1 MYLYL
6 VSKLDSNNNL
16 TQLLF
21 QSLTDA
27 NSFLKSHNYHFKYR
41 KDEDV
46 HGFELQDDKTRI
58 NILKEYVPDSIT
70 FADNSHLY
78 IDTPVVYSYNNLQ
91 YDDDFKQITS
101 IYPRLKTDKNQVFNL
116 VVKEQENNKDYIE
129 KLKIDTS
136 TQNNQTIIDFTAPQQ
151 PELHFHEHIVVNE
164 IPLTQITDPESL
176 TSIDNQ
182 YYDEPDY
189 PLGKNVAQQLITHVQ
204 NQYNTTYS
212 RLASP
217 VQLAFDYQSSDDRF
231 NEDNYLDPLILSIRS
246 FIKDAYEDNT
256 HPELNIQ
263 DFSGNDQHTYSFTI
277 NETYLNGQR
286 QYNYDSES
294 FIITWYKNRGR
305 TEKFLASDLTPVSLD
320 DVISISHVLFG
331 NDFFDKNQKWITTL
345 K

>member
-6 VSKLDSNNNL
+6 VSRLDSNNKL

-21 QSLTDA
+21 KSLTDA
-27 NSFLKSHNYHFKYR
+27 NSFLQSHSYHFKYH
-41 KDEDV
+41 KDKDS
-46 HGFELQDDKTRI
+46 HKFEHQIDQTKI
-58 NILKEYVPDSIT
+58 NILKEYVPNSLI
-70 FADNSHLY
+70 FADESHPY
-78 IDTPVVYSYNNLQ
+78 ITTPVVYSYNNLQ
-91 YDDDFKQITS
+91 YDDAFNKITS
-101 IYPRLKTDKNQVFNL
+101 IHPRLKTNKNQVFNL
-116 VVKEQENNKDYIE
+116 VVKEQASTKEYVE
-129 KLKIDTS
+129 KLKIDTY

-164 IPLTQITDPESL
+164 IPLTQITDPKSL

-182 YYDEPDY
+182 YYNEPDY
-189 PLGKNVAQQLITHVQ
+189 PLGKNVTQQLISHIT

-217 VQLAFDYQSSDDRF
+217 VQLAFDYQSSGDRF
-231 NEDNYLDPLILSIRS
+231 NEDNYLDPLILSIRR
-246 FIKDAYEDNT
+246 FIQDAYEDDT

-263 DFSGNDQHTYSFTI
+263 DLSDNDQHTYTFTI
-277 NETYLNGQR
+277 NETYSNGHR

-305 TEKFLASDLTPVSLD
+305 TEKFLASDLTSVSLD
-320 DVISISHVLFG
+320 DVINISHALFD
-331 NDFFDKNQKWITTL
+331 NNFFDKSQSWIKTL

>member
-27 NSFLKSHNYHFKYR
+27 DNFLKSHKYHFNYH

-46 HGFELQDDKTRI
+46 HEFELQDNKTRI
-58 NILKEYVPDSIT
+58 NILKEYVPDSFI
-70 FADNSHLY
+70 FADESHPY

-91 YDDDFKQITS
+91 YDDNFKQITS
-101 IYPRLKTDKNQVFNL
+101 IHPRLKTDKNQVFNL
-116 VVKEQENNKDYIE
+116 IVKEQESTKEYVDKI
-129 KLKIDTS
+129 KIDTY
-136 TQNNQTIIDFTAPQQ
+136 TQNHQTIIDFTAPQQ
-151 PELHFHEHIVVNE
+151 PELHFHEHIIINK
-164 IPLTQITDPESL
+164 IPLTQITDPKSL

-182 YYDEPDY
+182 YYDKPDY
-189 PLGKNVAQQLITHVQ
+189 PLGKKVAQQLITHVQ
-204 NQYNTTYS
+204 NKYNTTYS

-217 VQLAFDYQSSDDRF
+217 VQLAFDYQSSGDCF
-231 NEDNYLDPLILSIRS
+231 NEDNYLDPLILSIRR
-246 FIKDAYEDNT
+246 FIQDAYEDDT

-263 DFSGNDQHTYSFTI
+263 DLSDNDQHTYSFTI
-277 NETYLNGQR
+277 NETYSNGQR

-294 FIITWYKNRGR
+294 FVITWYKNRGR
-305 TEKFLASDLTPVSLD
+305 TEKFLSSDLTPVSLD
-320 DVISISHVLFG
+320 DVINISHALFG
-331 NDFFDKNQKWITTL
+331 NDFFDKSQKWITTL